1 MYGLRYKIY
10 FFFPPKKQQAVPVP
24 VTDKKS
30 SSPLTGNDSY
40 GPNQMSMY
48 ISLNLRFL
56 SVLKLYSTE
65 STKIFCE
72 NKSTIGFNSKNFFFK
87 EHQMVKKKSWLG
99 KCDEKKKP

>member
-1 MYGLRYKIY
+1 MVWGTRSL
-10 FFFPPKKQQAVPVP
+10 FFSPKKQQAVPVP

-72 NKSTIGFNSKNFFFK
+72 NKSTIGFNSKNFLK
-87 EHQMVKKKSWLG
+87 NTNGKKNPDLENV
-99 KCDEKKKP
+99 DEKKP